1 MEKHLFQT
9 CMEFLVQAHFKPSLP
24 VHETIGP
31 QFSPARPVQH
41 TSTHTAPHTALFH
54 IPTTNKQKCPYTLLE
69 MDRPNNPPGR
79 FEGNYVTHPAV
90 PPAFSQA
97 AAPSH
102 CVLPNCMHAAEYQ
115 IFTSKT
121 TLAFS
126 TSSHPTAFPPFQWE
140 SN

>member
-9 CMEFLVQAHFKPSLP
+9 CMEFLVQAHFEPSLP

-31 QFSPARPVQH
+31 QFSPAHPVQH

-90 PPAFSQA
+90 PPVFSQA

-102 CVLPNCMHAAEYQ
+102 CAPELHACSRISNFHLQNHPCVQHQLPSDC
-115 IFTSKT
+115 IS
-121 TLAFS
+121 TLS
-126 TSSHPTAFPPFQWE
+126 MGK
-140 SN
+140 